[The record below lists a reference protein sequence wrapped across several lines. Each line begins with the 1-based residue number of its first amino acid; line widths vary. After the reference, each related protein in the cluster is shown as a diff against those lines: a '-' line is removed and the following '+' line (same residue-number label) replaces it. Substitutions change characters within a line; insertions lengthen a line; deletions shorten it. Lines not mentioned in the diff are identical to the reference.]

1 MIPMTISSRMSS
13 PPPTPPIIGYM
24 EEDLVE
30 GSSEGWSKVPLG
42 LIWSVLLRISSGNSC
57 EVEVVVAIVVVVL
70 VGNPQYALR
79 LLQSRGSFGTL
90 SESARNVTSTEQFR
104 LRSPPASC
112 HSLPSQYF
120 QSFTKFG
127 HACCS
132 LPPYCHAL
140 LVPL

>member
-1 MIPMTISSRMSS
+1 MSS

-24 EEDLVE
+24 EESLVE

-57 EVEVVVAIVVVVL
+57 EVEVVVPIIVVVV
-70 VGNPQYALR
+70 VVDGNPQYALH

-112 HSLPSQYF
+112 HSLPSPYF
-120 QSFTKFG
+120 QSVTKFG

-132 LPPYCHAL
+132 LL
-140 LVPL
+140 